1 MLFRARTVASART
14 MLSAG
19 VVGSAFSTAISISSA
34 FDAGNIKVVSTSATK
49 AVLEIKPDPLTELEQ
64 KAPLTLI
71 LTLARTRAL
80 ALALTLT
87 LTFMLTLSPRPHPHA
102 QAHLQWFYFRATAS
116 EPGTVQ
122 YEIKNAAQVSFPLAW
137 EGSQVCVSADRKVWT
152 RVDATVYDHERGVL
166 CWPYAHTAS
175 TPSVYFAYF
184 DPYDYARQLDLVAR
198 CAAAPGARVRSLGQT
213 LDGRELDCVEVG
225 HLLG

>member
-1 MLFRARTVASART
+1 MLFRARTVASARA

-19 VVGSAFSTAISISSA
+19 IVGSALSTAISISSA

-64 KAPLTLI
+64 KAPLTLT

-116 EPGTVQ
+116 EPG
-122 YEIKNAAQVSFPLAW
+122 
-137 EGSQVCVSADRKVWT
+137 
-152 RVDATVYDHERGVL
+152 
-166 CWPYAHTAS
+166 
-175 TPSVYFAYF
+175 
-184 DPYDYARQLDLVAR
+184 
-198 CAAAPGARVRSLGQT
+198 
-213 LDGRELDCVEVG
+213 
-225 HLLG
+225 

>member
-1 MLFRARTVASART
+1 MLFRARTVAARA

-19 VVGSAFSTAISISSA
+19 IVGSAFSTAISISSA

-64 KAPLTLI
+64 KA
-71 LTLARTRAL
+71 
-80 ALALTLT
+80 
-87 LTFMLTLSPRPHPHA
+87 
-102 QAHLQWFYFRATAS
+102 HLQWFYFRATAS

-137 EGSQVCVSADRKVWT
+137 EGSQVCVSTDRKVWT

-175 TPSVYFAYF
+175 TPS
-184 DPYDYARQLDLVAR
+184 
-198 CAAAPGARVRSLGQT
+198 
-213 LDGRELDCVEVG
+213 
-225 HLLG
+225 

>member
-1 MLFRARTVASART
+1 MLFRASART

-64 KAPLTLI
+64 KAPLTLT
-71 LTLARTRAL
+71 LTLARTL

-87 LTFMLTLSPRPHPHA
+87 LTLMLTLSPRPHPHA

-116 EPGTVQ
+116 EPG
-122 YEIKNAAQVSFPLAW
+122 
-137 EGSQVCVSADRKVWT
+137 
-152 RVDATVYDHERGVL
+152 
-166 CWPYAHTAS
+166 
-175 TPSVYFAYF
+175 
-184 DPYDYARQLDLVAR
+184 
-198 CAAAPGARVRSLGQT
+198 
-213 LDGRELDCVEVG
+213 
-225 HLLG
+225 